1 MAKSL
6 AIIDGDILLDS
17 RGQFVTSEGRM
28 KVASAVNYYLS
39 NSNYIQ
45 EIFKTVHKEDSEDVI
60 RWAILK
66 TMDDLIEL
74 HRKATWLPKEERV
87 NSVGYLSVTKIDKTS
102 FSFTIEV
109 TTFSNDTFNI
119 ALERL

>member
-1 MAKSL
+1 
-6 AIIDGDILLDS
+6 
-17 RGQFVTSEGRM
+17 M

-60 RWAILK
+60 RWAIIR
-66 TMDDLIEL
+66 TMEDLMDL
-74 HRKATWLPKEERV
+74 HRKATWLPNEERV
-87 NSVGYLSVTKIDKTS
+87 KSIGYLSVNKIDKTS
-102 FSFTIEV
+102 FAFTIEV
-109 TTFSNDTFNI
+109 TTFSKHTFNI